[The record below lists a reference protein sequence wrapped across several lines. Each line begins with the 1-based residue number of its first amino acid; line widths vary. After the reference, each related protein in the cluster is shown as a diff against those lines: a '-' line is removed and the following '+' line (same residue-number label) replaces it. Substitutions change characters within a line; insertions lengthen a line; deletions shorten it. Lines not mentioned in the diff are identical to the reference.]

1 MFNCLSI
8 PIQIINFKG
17 LDKLKKIFLEVNN
30 NFIRLN
36 QGILAPM
43 NKINSIVFKQKL
55 ICKVKFL

>member
-8 PIQIINFKG
+8 PIQTINFKG

-36 QGILAPM
+36 QGIGALM
-43 NKINSIVFKQKL
+43 NKIRSIV
-55 ICKVKFL
+55 I